1 MEAASVYCLFCETS
15 RENRAEAFLK
25 GLGYGVISASV
36 ERIVVKKGKAAR
48 EFRPI
53 IPGYVFFENDYEP
66 DWDAICG
73 SKYIYY
79 PLRYADNDKRLKGR
93 DLSFVRWLKGNGG
106 VINVLKVMEA
116 GKKIKII
123 EGPAAGLGGEIVK
136 VNRRQKCVG
145 VKVEGDGI
153 RNIIWLSYEC
163 VE

>member
-1 MEAASVYCLFCETS
+1 V
-15 RENRAEAFLK
+15 EAFLR
-25 GLGYGVISASV
+25 GLGYGVISALA
-36 ERIVVKKGKAAR
+36 ERDVVKNGKTVR
-48 EFRPI
+48 ELRSV

-79 PLRYADNDKRLKGR
+79 PLSYADNEKRLKDR
-93 DLSFVRWLKGNGG
+93 DLSFIKWLKGNEG
-106 VINVLKVMEA
+106 VIKVSRAVEV

-123 EGPAAGLGGEIVK
+123 EGPIAGMGGEIVR

-145 VKVEGDGI
+145 VKVDGEVI

-163 VE
+163 IE